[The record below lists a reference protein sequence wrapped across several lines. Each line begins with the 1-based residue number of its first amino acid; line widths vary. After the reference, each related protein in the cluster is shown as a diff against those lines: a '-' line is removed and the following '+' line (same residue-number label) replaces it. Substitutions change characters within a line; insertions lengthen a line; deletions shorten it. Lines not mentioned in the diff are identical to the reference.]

1 MGEQSLPSSYS
12 ASPLARLL
20 NYVFSSG
27 DSIAQ
32 AGDMSD
38 SDSTSNN
45 DAGSRRSS
53 EHETPKAKVSKPKS
67 GTVVT
72 TAAGGTSAGAV
83 MASNRA
89 SWEYSSS
96 EESSGSSGFQAPR
109 PNQTSHSSLLTTKIA
124 EADRGGKADSASP
137 TSPTSSFS
145 SSTGLT
151 TSSSK
156 AGAGERSGSE
166 GGTAALRRSFAEQL
180 LEKPNRLPRG
190 CRPIC
195 AAVLSYWD
203 NICGPKI
210 EKVLLPCIKLLSG
223 LRPLALS
230 LFVKI
235 DPNPTRSQ

>member
-45 DAGSRRSS
+45 DAGSQRSS
-53 EHETPKAKVSKPKS
+53 EHETPKAKPKS

-109 PNQTSHSSLLTTKIA
+109 PNQTSHSSLLTTK
-124 EADRGGKADSASP
+124 
-137 TSPTSSFS
+137 
-145 SSTGLT
+145 
-151 TSSSK
+151 
-156 AGAGERSGSE
+156 RSGSE

-210 EKVLLPCIKLLSG
+210 EKVLLPCFKLLSG